1 MMKDWTDIFAEGLKD
16 VDAPLPDGDWN
27 VLQKKYEVVQ
37 RRRRAAVWRWSGAVA
52 SAAAVLAAVFLLFRT
67 TPQDV
72 PQYSNDGRPV
82 QQDSSLSGTPVE
94 PAGTSGDVMAEAID
108 PVHDISRS
116 PDVPEPSELS
126 EPSEYPDARKPQEDF
141 EEPHVPDTDT
151 VETFD
156 VVKDT
161 DTPDVE
167 KLIADSSMSV
177 EKEYWNE
184 DDFADDVPRRR
195 IRVSVGSSAS
205 GGLGG
210 GNVIPRMMSPMPEP
224 VDPSDTTGMEV
235 QTFSPSEPMTKA
247 YSVAGRTLKDT
258 DWQHHMPVSF
268 GVSARF
274 GLTDRLSV
282 NTGLNYTMY
291 ASRRIRTYTDG
302 YVEKDMQN
310 VHYLGIPLR
319 CDWKIMD
326 KSNLD
331 MYLGFGGQVE
341 KCIYAKAGS
350 ERLHEKEFL
359 WSAGLSLGLQYGIS
373 DRASLFVEPEVSAKI
388 NRGSLSTYRNK
399 HDLMLTARLGF
410 RIDL

>member
-1 MMKDWTDIFAEGLKD
+1 MMEDWTDIFADGLKD
-16 VDAPLPDGDWN
+16 VEAPLPEGDWD
-27 VLQKKYEVVQ
+27 VLQKRYDAVQ
-37 RRRRAAVWRWSGAVA
+37 RRRRTAVWRWLGAA
-52 SAAAVLAAVFLLFRT
+52 TSAAAVLAVVFLLFRT

-72 PQYSNDGRPV
+72 PQYSNDDRPV
-82 QQDSSLSGTPVE
+82 QQDSSLSGTLVE
-94 PAGTSGDVMAEAID
+94 PAGKSGDMMAEVVD
-108 PVHDISRS
+108 PVHRS
-116 PDVPEPSELS
+116 PDVPEASELS
-126 EPSEYPDARKPQEDF
+126 DPSEYPDARKPQEDF
-141 EEPHVPDTDT
+141 EELHVPDTDT

-167 KLIADSSMSV
+167 KLIADSSMPA

-224 VDPSDTTGMEV
+224 VDPSDTTGTEV

-258 DWQHHMPVSF
+258 DFQHYMPVSL

-274 GLTDRLSV
+274 GLSYRFSIS
-282 NTGLNYTMY
+282 TGLNYTMY
-291 ASRRIRTYTDG
+291 ASRRTRTYSDG
-302 YVEKDMQN
+302 FVENDMQK

-331 MYLGFGGQVE
+331 MYISLGGQVD

-373 DRASLFVEPEVSAKI
+373 DRASLFVEPEVFAKI

>member
-1 MMKDWTDIFAEGLKD
+1 MMEDWTDIFADGLKD
-16 VDAPLPDGDWN
+16 VEAPLPEGDWD
-27 VLQKKYEVVQ
+27 VLQKRYDAVQ
-37 RRRRAAVWRWSGAVA
+37 RRRRTAVWRWLGAA
-52 SAAAVLAAVFLLFRT
+52 TSAAAVLAVVFLLFRT

-72 PQYSNDGRPV
+72 PQYSNDDRPV
-82 QQDSSLSGTPVE
+82 QQDSSLSGTSVE
-94 PAGTSGDVMAEAID
+94 PGGKGSDMTAEAVD
-108 PVHDISRS
+108 PLHGISRS
-116 PDVPEPSELS
+116 PDVPELS
-126 EPSEYPDARKPQEDF
+126 ERSESSESPEARKPQDVF
-141 EEPHVPDTDT
+141 EEPLVPDTDT
-151 VETFD
+151 VEVFD

-161 DTPDVE
+161 ETPDVE
-167 KLIADSSMSV
+167 KLIVDSSMPA
-177 EKEYWNE
+177 EKKYWNE
-184 DDFADDVPRRR
+184 DDFADDMPRRR

-210 GNVIPRMMSPMPEP
+210 GNVIPRMMSPMEP
-224 VDPSDTTGMEV
+224 VDPSDTTVTEV
-235 QTFSPSEPMTKA
+235 RTFSPSESMTKA

-258 DWQHHMPVSF
+258 DFQHYMPVSF

-274 GLTDRLSV
+274 GLSDSFSIS
-282 NTGLNYTMY
+282 TGLNYTMY
-291 ASRRIRTYTDG
+291 ASRRTRTYFG
-302 YVEKDMQN
+302 GFVENDMQK

-319 CDWKIMD
+319 CDWRIMD

-331 MYLGFGGQVE
+331 MYLGLGGQVD